1 MRPDGLMCIG
11 QLALLELENLAWR
24 PDAIG
29 GMTLGA
35 DPVAYSI
42 AYASASSPNAI
53 RAFTVR
59 KEPKSHGTQ
68 QLVEGPLT
76 AADSVVIVEDVLT
89 TGGSALR
96 ATRAVQAVGARI
108 LGVLAVVDREEGGST
123 TLAQAGLQVRSLT
136 QVSDILALGS

>member
-1 MRPDGLMCIG
+1 MRPDGLTCIG
-11 QLALLELENLAWR
+11 QLALLEFESTGWR

-29 GMTLGA
+29 GLTLGA

-42 AYASASSPNAI
+42 AYASAASSNAI

-76 AADSVVIVEDVLT
+76 SADRVVIVEDVLT

-96 ATRAVQAVGARI
+96 ATHAVQAIGAQI

-123 TLAQAGLQVRSLT
+123 ALARAGLQVRSLT
-136 QVSDILALGS
+136 KVSEILAHSA